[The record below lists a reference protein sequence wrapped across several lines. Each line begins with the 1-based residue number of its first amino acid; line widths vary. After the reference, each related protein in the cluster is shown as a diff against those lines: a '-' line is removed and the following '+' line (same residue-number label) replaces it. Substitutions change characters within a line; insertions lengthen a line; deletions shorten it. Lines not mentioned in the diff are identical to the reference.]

1 MRFPAA
7 MFGALFVYVILTRI
21 AMSVLFATIPVD
33 AVVFIAS
40 FNFIVCMFIYKMLRK
55 W

>member
-7 MFGALFVYVILTRI
+7 MFGALFMYVIMTRI
-21 AMSVLFATIPVD
+21 AMSVLFASIPIA

-40 FNFIVCMFIYKMLRK
+40 FNFIVCMFFYKLLRK